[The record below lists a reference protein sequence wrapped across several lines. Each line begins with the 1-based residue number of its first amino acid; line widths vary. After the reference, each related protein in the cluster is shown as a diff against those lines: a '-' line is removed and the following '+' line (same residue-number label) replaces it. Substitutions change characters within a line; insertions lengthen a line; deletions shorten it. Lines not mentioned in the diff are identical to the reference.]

1 ILRRNPPPPRAE
13 MAGPDDQ
20 RFVRRVGAVLV
31 AEHDGGTPPSG
42 EEGADVVADAVQ
54 FLRIGGGD
62 AAALSA
68 TAVGA
73 GCDGPGEALT
83 AGSRLHLRAMGG
95 ERAGRWCAGV
105 HVADLEMTGEG
116 TATLVAI
123 DGARAL
129 ARVARRG
136 TTAVATDALPVLGHL
151 HDASLEA
158 VDVPDMPAGSGH
170 PVVPPWAAPPLPRR
184 RTV

>member
-1 ILRRNPPPPRAE
+1 
-13 MAGPDDQ
+13 
-20 RFVRRVGAVLV
+20 
-31 AEHDGGTPPSG
+31 PPSG

-62 AAALSA
+62 AEALSA
-68 TAVGA
+68 TAVVA
-73 GCDGPGEALT
+73 VFDEPGEALT
-83 AGSRLHLRAMGG
+83 AATRLHLRAVGG
-95 ERAGRWCAGV
+95 ERAGRGGAGV
-105 HVADLEMTGEG
+105 DGAGPGRAGEG
-116 TATLVAI
+116 AGAAGAI

-158 VDVPDMPAGSGH
+158 VDVPDMPAGSVH
-170 PVVPPWAAPPLPRR
+170 LVVPRWSAPVLPRR
-184 RTV
+184 RMVALIAGAA